1 MQELQKPRFFI
12 IIMYMK
18 NPEQF
23 DFEDQNNQGGR
34 INKKETEPSKEGLL
48 EKFDALVVLGRI
60 WRPSKDTAKERGI
73 HVSLEGKMRTLA
85 AGEMWRAGLTDKII
99 FSGGKTGGKEWPSE
113 AESMAEYLKKKFPEI
128 PEEAIIMEK
137 ESFDTPENAEKV
149 KRILETYGINKIA
162 LETSGF
168 HLKRS
173 VKLFEDQGLNV
184 TGFPAEEL
192 LEKRISGVRAQKA
205 SSANYEKFVK
215 KFLGSKRQ
223 KWENIKEAILRNLL
237 IIDAKG
243 KIPRILTS
251 QIRHKHD
258 D

>member
-1 MQELQKPRFFI
+1 
-12 IIMYMK
+12 MK
-18 NPEQF
+18 NLEQF
-23 DFEDQNNQGGR
+23 NFDGR
-34 INKKETEPSKEGLL
+34 EGEKSLNKKESEPSKEGLP

-60 WRPSKDTAKERGI
+60 WRPPEGATIERGI

-85 AGEMWRAGLTDKII
+85 AGEMYRAGLTDKII

-128 PEEAIIMEK
+128 PNEAIIMES

-149 KRILETYGINKIA
+149 KAILEKYGINKIA

-173 VKLFEDQGLNV
+173 VKLFENQGLKV
-184 TGFPAEEL
+184 AGFPAEEF
-192 LEKRISGVRAQKA
+192 LEKRTSGVRSQK
-205 SSANYEKFVK
+205 SSPANYEKFVE

-237 IIDAKG
+237 IIDSKG
-243 KIPRILTS
+243 RIPRILTS
-251 QIRHKHD
+251 KIRHKND
-258 D
+258 

>member
-1 MQELQKPRFFI
+1 
-12 IIMYMK
+12 MK

-23 DFEDQNNQGGR
+23 DFEDQNSQGDHV
-34 INKKETEPSKEGLL
+34 NKKESEPSKEGLP

-60 WRPSKDTAKERGI
+60 WRPPENATKGRGI

-113 AESMAEYLKKKFPEI
+113 AEATAEYLKKKFPEI

-137 ESFDTPENAEKV
+137 ESFDTPENAENV
-149 KRILETYGINKIA
+149 KKILETYGINKIA

-184 TGFPAEEL
+184 TGFPAEEFL
-192 LEKRISGVRAQKA
+192 QKRGSKA
-205 SSANYEKFVK
+205 RRGTGMPANYEKFVE
-215 KFLGSKRQ
+215 KFLSSKRQ

-243 KIPRILTS
+243 KIPKILTS

-258 D
+258 K